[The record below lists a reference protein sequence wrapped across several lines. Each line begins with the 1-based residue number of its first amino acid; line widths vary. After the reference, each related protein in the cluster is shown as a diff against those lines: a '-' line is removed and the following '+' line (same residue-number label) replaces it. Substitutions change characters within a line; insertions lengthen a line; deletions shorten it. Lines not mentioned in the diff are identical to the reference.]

1 MALAASAKEPGVQVA
16 IGVGRY
22 AITDWEGV
30 STLAI
35 EAERLGVDSL
45 WTAEAWAHDGATPIA
60 YLMAKTSTIRFGSGI
75 LQVGTRTPALVAM
88 TAMTLDSMS
97 GGRFILGLGTSG
109 PQVIEGWHGIP
120 FVKPLQHTREVIEV
134 CRRVFNGETLTYDG
148 EFYHIPLTPEHGGS
162 GEGKALRSEA
172 PATPDLPIY
181 VASLGP
187 RNLRL
192 TGELADG
199 WIGTS
204 FIPET
209 ADEFLDP
216 IRQGA
221 ESAGRSLDDIDIGV
235 GGAVVFTD
243 DVEEAAQE
251 FRSSVAFQLGAMG
264 SRQHNFYNA
273 AFSRQ
278 GWADEAKEIQRL
290 WLDGRRDEARA
301 RVPLELI
308 LQSNLIG
315 TPDMV
320 KERLRAYRDAG
331 VNTFRAGLRG
341 DDFRAR
347 LDTLGQLMDLV
358 REVNAETAA
367 A

>member
-1 MALAASAKEPGVQVA
+1 MAAMKVSV
-16 IGVGRY
+16 GVGRY
-22 AITDWEGV
+22 AIHDWDEL
-30 STLAI
+30 STFAK
-35 EAERLGVDSL
+35 ESERLGIDSL
-45 WTAEAWAHDGATPIA
+45 WTAEAWAHDGATPLA
-60 YLMAKTSTIRFGSGI
+60 FLMAQTSTIRFGTGI

-97 GGRFILGLGTSG
+97 NGRFILGLGTSG

-134 CRRVFNGETLTYDG
+134 CRRVFNGETLAYEG
-148 EFYHIPLTPEHGGS
+148 EFYHIPLDAEHGGS

-172 PATPDLPIY
+172 PITPDLPIY
-181 VASLGP
+181 IASLGP

-209 ADEFLDP
+209 ADQFLDP
-216 IRQGA
+216 IREGA
-221 ESAGRSLDDIDIGV
+221 EAAGRSLDDIDIGV
-235 GGAVVFTD
+235 GGSVVFTD

-251 FRSSVAFQLGAMG
+251 FRSAVAFQLGAMG
-264 SRQHNFYNA
+264 SRLHNFYNA

-290 WLDGRRDEARA
+290 WLDGQRDEARA
-301 RVPLELI
+301 RVPLEMI
-308 LQSNLIG
+308 TSSNLIG

-320 KERLRAYRDAG
+320 KERLRLYRDAG
-331 VNTFRAGLRG
+331 VNTFRAGTRG
-341 DDFRAR
+341 QSLEQR

-358 REVNAETAA
+358 REVNAE
-367 A
+367 